1 MPHRAIENAHVDDP
15 SVSFVASYGILVLH
29 PGGALAS
36 TRYEHTNRSDEAL
49 KRRMASRWYKGA
61 FNKYLFYTA
70 NTMVIEPTF
79 WYM

>member
-1 MPHRAIENAHVDDP
+1 MQI
-15 SVSFVASYGILVLH
+15 
-29 PGGALAS
+29 GGCTEEMMKS
-36 TRYEHTNRSDEAL
+36 
-49 KRRMASRWYKGA
+49 MWYKGA